1 MSNHVLD
8 GVMGLCV
15 GDALGVPVEFMGR
28 ETLRKNPVTG
38 MRGYGTHAQPAG
50 TWSDDTSMT
59 LCLVDSLSRGLD
71 YEDIMSNF
79 IKWFE
84 KGEYTPYGEVFD
96 MGVTT
101 RRALIRFKQGI
112 PAIECGGKNERD
124 NGNGSLMR
132 ILPVVFYLQSI
143 YGTDFTGI
151 DQAYEVV
158 HAVSSLS
165 HAHRRSQIACGI
177 YISVASKLMSSM
189 TLETAV
195 RSGISG
201 AMEYYQGTKDYV
213 LELEHFERLN
223 RRDFAAIPEDEV
235 RSSGYV
241 VDTLEA
247 AIWCLLNTD
256 NYRDCALKAVNL
268 GDDTDTVAAIAG
280 GLAGLAY
287 GYKGIPKEW
296 VSEIARKEYIEDLC
310 NQLYLSLT

>member
-1 MSNHVLD
+1 
-8 GVMGLCV
+8 
-15 GDALGVPVEFMGR
+15 
-28 ETLRKNPVTG
+28 
-38 MRGYGTHAQPAG
+38 
-50 TWSDDTSMT
+50 
-59 LCLVDSLSRGLD
+59 
-71 YEDIMSNF
+71 
-79 IKWFE
+79 
-84 KGEYTPYGEVFD
+84 
-96 MGVTT
+96 
-101 RRALIRFKQGI
+101 
-112 PAIECGGKNERD
+112 
-124 NGNGSLMR
+124 MR

-143 YGTDFTGI
+143 FGTDFTGI

-177 YISVASKLMSSM
+177 YISVASKLMSSI

-268 GDDTDTVAAIAG
+268 GDDTDTVAAVAG